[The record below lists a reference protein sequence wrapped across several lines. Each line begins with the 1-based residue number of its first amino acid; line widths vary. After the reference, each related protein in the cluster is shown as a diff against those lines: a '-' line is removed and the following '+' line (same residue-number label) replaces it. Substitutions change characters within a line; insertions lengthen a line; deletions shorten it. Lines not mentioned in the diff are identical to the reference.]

1 MGISNREDLAEA
13 AATEEPQVS
22 KGKKVRIEKRKGNRS
37 WVPAA
42 PLAIK
47 SADPE
52 YRLKWVHSDP
62 ANVMRKRAEGFVN
75 AEPGDATHDRPP
87 GVESGTGRHG
97 SVTQYRDMVLMK
109 IPEEMA
115 LARADYYETAAKKQL
130 NGVKTRSK
138 QDLRDKTGVT
148 VTGDITIE

>member
-1 MGISNREDLAEA
+1 MGVSIREDLAEA
-13 AATEEPQVS
+13 AASDEPVS
-22 KGKKVRIEKRKGNRS
+22 KGKKAKVEKRKGNRS

-47 SADPE
+47 SADKD
-52 YRLKWVHSDP
+52 YRLKWVYADA

-115 LARADYYETAAKKQL
+115 LARAEFYEEAAKRQL
-130 NGVKTRSK
+130 HGVKSRSK